1 MLLGGALKVTDR
13 NLSIERMFIE
23 RARANEALVQRQE
36 SSTGGLGFGPGSRL
50 ED

>member
-1 MLLGGALKVTDR
+1 MLLGGALKVTDC

-23 RARANEALVQRQE
+23 RAPANEALAHRQE
-36 SSTGGLGFGPGSRL
+36 SSTGGLGFGPGPKL